1 MLKNPNTAQTQ
12 ALGRS
17 YAQVREYILLLH
29 VPNSPQFQDQI
40 KCLHQTWNQAPRD
53 PGQVLRSLRK

>member
-1 MLKNPNTAQTQ
+1 MLKNPNAAQTQ

-17 YAQVREYILLLH
+17 YAQVRENVWLLH

-40 KCLHQTWNQAPRD
+40 KHLHQTWNQAPRD
-53 PGQVLRSLRK
+53 SGQVLRSLRK